1 MVVAMAVVMVIIMIM
16 IIPHIKMSGLLH
28 LNL

>member
-16 IIPHIKMSGLLH
+16 IIPHIKMSGLLY